1 LIAGKGLSFD
11 MAMACQEKPGVIK
24 FRQRLQSMLDGGGVV
39 V

>member
-1 LIAGKGLSFD
+1 
-11 MAMACQEKPGVIK
+11 MACQEKPGVIK